1 MKGAL
6 TILVDGDACPVK
18 PEVFKV
24 AERYNVPV
32 VVVANSFVNLP
43 RHPLFSRMIVGD
55 GFDAADDWIAEQA
68 DGASIVVTAD
78 VPLAARAVKAGATA
92 ISPAGKPFTEAGIG
106 LALATRNLMTELR
119 AAGEVTSGP
128 RAFSARDRSTF
139 LSALDEAVNRL
150 RRKGL

>member
-1 MKGAL
+1 MNGVL

-18 PEVFKV
+18 PEVFRV

-43 RHPLFSRMIVGD
+43 RNPLFSRMIVSD
-55 GFDAADDWIAEQA
+55 GFDAADDWIAGQA
-68 DGASIVVTAD
+68 DAVSIVVTAD
-78 VPLAARAVKAGATA
+78 VPLAARAVKVGATA
-92 ISPAGKPFTEAGIG
+92 IAPNGRPFTEAGMG
-106 LALATRNLMTELR
+106 LVLATRNLMTELR

-150 RRKGL
+150 RRKGA